1 MQLGEPALVLNCT
14 FFGDG
19 VVCSDQAGYQAPRT
33 VRHRRKGVAA
43 TREAMLEARLSPGVT
58 PATKA
63 SAAEN
68 VS

>member
-14 FFGDG
+14 FFGHR
-19 VVCSDQAGYQAPRT
+19 VVCSDQAGYRAPRT

-43 TREAMLEARLSPGVT
+43 TREAMLEAGLSPGLT
-58 PATKA
+58 PVAKA
-63 SAAEN
+63 AAAKN